1 MPWGRPPQ
9 QLYAAS
15 LVSTY
20 LLHFVTHSYR
30 VLSFRQ
36 GTYARVLDSRRCP
49 RATSGGCPPW
59 SICCSL
65 ITAYAALALL
75 KIPSLLQGRLWAED
89 GLLLLDA
96 LQRPWWQAL
105 ATPHTGYID
114 VVAGGAMLI
123 ATHFADLEHVALV
136 SILLALV
143 IQLCPAML
151 LITSR
156 CAWLS
161 RAGLCVALLLILTP
175 PVGKRFGS
183 AGLPVSHLMVCT
195 GLILAFEPRTGPVGA
210 LQLTLLLLAGLTGPG
225 PALVAPFFIGRACF
239 DRSRR
244 RAVQAAVLSIGALV
258 EIAVFCTHRV
268 GRHLGIS
275 AFLLLRVIYVEHVL
289 IPLFGHALPEEASFL
304 VQWSAIPIFAPL
316 LLFGALSFVVLK
328 TRVWDMRWLYAAT
341 LGMMVFSYFGAIG
354 QADLLKIYPGA
365 RLLLRFPQVLLGP
378 KFLLDGAASH

>member
-1 MPWGRPPQ
+1 M
-9 QLYAAS
+9 
-15 LVSTY
+15 
-20 LLHFVTHSYR
+20 F
-30 VLSFRQ
+30 
-36 GTYARVLDSRRCP
+36 
-49 RATSGGCPPW
+49 
-59 SICCSL
+59 
-65 ITAYAALALL
+65 
-75 KIPSLLQGRLWAED
+75 
-89 GLLLLDA
+89 LLDA

-114 VVAGGAMLI
+114 VVASGAMLI
-123 ATHFADLEHVALV
+123 ATRLADLEHVALV
-136 SILLALV
+136 SVLLALV

-156 CAWLS
+156 CAWLQP
-161 RAGLCVALLLILTP
+161 RWVLVVALLLILTP
-175 PVGKRFGS
+175 PVAEEVWLS
-183 AGLPVSHLMVCT
+183 PVTSQYHLMVCAA
-195 GLILAFEPRTGPVGA
+195 LILAFEPRTGPVGA

-258 EIAVFCTHRV
+258 EIAVFCTHPA

-275 AFLLLRVIYVEHVL
+275 AFFLLRVIYVKHVL
-289 IPLFGHALPEEASFL
+289 IPLFGHALPDEASFL
-304 VQWSAIPIFAPL
+304 VQWSVIPIFAPL
-316 LLFGALSFVVLK
+316 LLFGALSFVVLR

-365 RLLLRFPQVLLGP
+365 RYYYAPQVLLGIT
-378 KFLLDGAASH
+378 LLGLAEPAPGSRDTGSCCWLAGSCLWG